1 MYHSGEINMKE
12 LRNQIKKNESELSK
26 LRSELDNKRMALATM
41 NEKVTNKIE
50 SELFQAN
57 RENYLL
63 NGSKN
68 WSLLRKHVYLVE
80 QYSKKHFGGRLPAKK
95 DITAVL
101 VKAFES
107 SYSEISRTTNTSRSK
122 QKGNC

>member
-1 MYHSGEINMKE
+1 M
-12 LRNQIKKNESELSK
+12 
-26 LRSELDNKRMALATM
+26 RSELDNKRMALATM

-57 RENYLL
+57 RENYSL

-80 QYSKKHFGGRLPAKK
+80 QYSKKHFGGEIPAKK
-95 DITAVL
+95 DVTAVL
-101 VKAFES
+101 ENALES
-107 SYSEISRTTNTSRSK
+107 SYGEHS
-122 QKGNC
+122 

>member
-1 MYHSGEINMKE
+1 MKE
-12 LRNQIKKNESELSK
+12 LRNQIKKNEFELSK
-26 LRSELDNKRMALATM
+26 VRSELDNKRMALATM

-57 RENYLL
+57 RENYSL

-80 QYSKKHFGGRLPAKK
+80 QYSK
-95 DITAVL
+95 
-101 VKAFES
+101 
-107 SYSEISRTTNTSRSK
+107 NTFWRRDPCK
-122 QKGNC
+122 EGCHCGFRECA